1 MQKTIGMLC
10 VSEWFSDELIYYCYC
25 FYCGGGCGGG
35 DDDDGCLISVFFKD
49 YFLST

>member
-10 VSEWFSDELIYYCYC
+10 VSEWFSDELCYCYC
-25 FYCGGGCGGG
+25 CCCGGDDD

-49 YFLST
+49 FFLST